1 MSTDRGMVATR
12 DEWPVNRLEHMDRQ
26 DHCAWLSGRQEILA
40 AIHENYAFIQQLEDS
55 KKTPQVKALIDQV
68 SRERS
73 ENYQKF
79 TSLIEERPVFK
90 VKN

>member
-1 MSTDRGMVATR
+1 VASEQVRTYG
-12 DEWPVNRLEHMDRQ
+12 PAGSLRL
-26 DHCAWLSGRQEILA
+26 ALKSWQEILA
-40 AIHENYAFIQQLEDS
+40 AIHDNDAFIQQLEDS